1 MFLDEKPIFPPDVTM
16 QFFEAFDQTLKE
28 FEIKNTDLQAL
39 TGIADGSIS
48 RFRRGERDL
57 HAATLHKLISALPP
71 RVQQHYYMTCLT
83 TDMDDSTMAAL
94 LTAIAMRLRTTAEA
108 KAYEVEKISA

>member
-1 MFLDEKPIFPPDVTM
+1 M

-28 FEIKNTDLQAL
+28 FGIKNTDLQAL
-39 TGIADGSIS
+39 TGVADGSIS

-83 TDMDDSTMAAL
+83 TDMDDSTIAAL
-94 LTAIAMRLRTTAEA
+94 LTAIALRLRTTAEA
-108 KAYEVEKISA
+108 KTYEDEKIPA